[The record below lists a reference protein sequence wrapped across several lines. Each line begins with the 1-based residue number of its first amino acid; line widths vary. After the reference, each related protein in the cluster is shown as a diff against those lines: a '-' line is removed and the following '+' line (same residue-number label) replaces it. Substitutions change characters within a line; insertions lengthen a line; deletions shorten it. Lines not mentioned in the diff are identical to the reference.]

1 MEVVQ
6 AKLRD
11 CREKGAM
18 NSFERLSTQL
28 HMRDGET
35 ETGNEPMD
43 ALVAEQTATESPA
56 KGENKVPKKKL
67 RKQKHALQM
76 KHSHE
81 ERRKSKPRYFCQ
93 F

>member
-6 AKLRD
+6 SKLRD
-11 CREKGAM
+11 CCEKGAM

-28 HMRDGET
+28 QMSDGET

-43 ALVAEQTATESPA
+43 ALVAEQTVNEPPA

-67 RKQKHALQM
+67 RKQKHKLQM
-76 KHSHE
+76 KTRHE
-81 ERRKSKPRYFCQ
+81 ERKKSKPRYFCQ